1 MARHRHDVVV
11 VGGGIVGAATALAL
25 HRRGFDVGLV
35 ERAAPPAAFD
45 LAAWDP
51 RVYAI
56 SPGSVRFLDALGVWR
71 RIEAW
76 RVSPYARMEIWDRVP
91 SRALTFDA
99 AELAVP
105 ELGFIVEDL
114 PLRRALWD
122 ALAGVAQYVPA
133 QVADAACG
141 ADGGR
146 LTLADGRVL
155 EAALLVAAEGA
166 DSTLRE
172 RCGIGTQGW
181 SYGQRAIVSH
191 VATEEAHGGV
201 AYQHFLPDG
210 PLAFLPLCDGR
221 SSVVWSCADARA
233 GELLA
238 LDDAAFCA
246 RTGEAIEHRLG
257 AVTAATPRVAFP
269 LRLLHAEHYAKP
281 GLALVGDSAHVVHPL
296 AGQGMNL
303 GLADAAALAAVV
315 EPARAQGKAIGHPR
329 VLARYERRRKADT
342 LEMLALTDALSR
354 LFRATLPGIEG
365 LRELGMALVE
375 RSGPLKRRL
384 AQRAMGLAG

>member
-1 MARHRHDVVV
+1 MAAKHDVVV
-11 VGGGIVGAATALAL
+11 AGGGIVGAATALAL
-25 HRRGFDVGLV
+25 HRRGFDVALV
-35 ERAAPPAAFD
+35 ERTAPPPAFD
-45 LAAWDP
+45 PAVWDP

-56 SPGSVRFLDALGVWR
+56 SPGSVRFLESLAVWR
-71 RIEAW
+71 AVAEM
-76 RVSPYARMEIWDRVP
+76 RVSPYLRMEIWDRLP
-91 SRALTFDA
+91 ARALTFDA

-122 ALAGVAQYVPA
+122 ALAGVARYVPA
-133 QVADAACG
+133 QVTAVQCG
-141 ADGGR
+141 AGGCAVM
-146 LTLADGRVL
+146 LADGRTL

-172 RCGIGTQGW
+172 LCGIDTQGW

-221 SSVVWSCADARA
+221 SSVVWSCGDEQAQA
-233 GELLA
+233 LLA

-246 RTGEAIEHRLG
+246 RLAEGLDHRLG
-257 AVTAATPRVAFP
+257 DVVAATKRHAFP
-269 LRLLHAEHYAKP
+269 LRLLHAERYAKP

-296 AGQGMNL
+296 AGQGLNL
-303 GLADAAALAAVV
+303 GLADAEALAAVA
-315 EPARAQGKAIGHPR
+315 EQARSARKPLGHPR
-329 VLARYERRRKADT
+329 VLARYERRRKAENI
-342 LEMLALTDALSR
+342 EMLALTDALSR
-354 LFRATLPGIEG
+354 LFRLRLPGLEG
-365 LRELGMALVE
+365 VREFGMTLVQ
-375 RSGPLKRRL
+375 RSGLLKRRL
-384 AQRAMGLAG
+384 AQRAMGLTS